1 MCGKVSLW
9 HTVEDIRRKYPKIF
23 LEDGF
28 TASFIGLLYD
38 ADLLRGKFD
47 RTKRQILILDESFL
61 DLLKHIQ
68 YNFLIQATSLP
79 GDEIKFSVPPYC
91 SCNTVKRWEPGEH
104 WYTPTEIL
112 KEYPRLTEDRIFN
125 EHFLSQ
131 LAHKNIVR
139 GKFDYTDKCTL
150 ILKPSFDEL
159 INYRNYVIDQRK
171 FLLNDNDPA

>member
-1 MCGKVSLW
+1 MCGKANVW
-9 HTVEDIRRKYPKIF
+9 HTVEEIRKKYPKIF

-28 TASFIGLLYD
+28 TASFIGLLFD

-79 GDEIKFSVPPYC
+79 GDPIKFSVPPYC
-91 SCNTVKRWEPGEH
+91 SCYTIKSWEADKH
-104 WYTPTEIL
+104 WYTPTEIFNF
-112 KEYPRLTEDRIFN
+112 YPKLTEDKIFSEN
-125 EHFLSQ
+125 FLSQ

-139 GKFDYTDKCTL
+139 GKFEYAEKCTF

-159 INYRNYVIDQRK
+159 LNYRNYVIQQKIVLRSESD
-171 FLLNDNDPA
+171 